1 MPWCSRPTCDAV
13 VEAHPESAFARMA
26 GAPLT
31 TSKKAADG
39 RRERLALLEER
50 FPGCT
55 HHLLTRRPGAA
66 TDDVLD
72 AAANAW
78 TAQRWS
84 TGSADVLGDG
94 ALDERGLVMRIVV

>member
-1 MPWCSRPTCDAV
+1 MQATDAATV
-13 VEAHPESAFARMA
+13 VEAHPESAFACMS

-31 TSKKAADG
+31 TSKKTVPG
-39 RRERLALLEER
+39 RRERLALLEDR

-55 HHLLTRRPGAA
+55 DHLLTRHPGAA
-66 TDDVLD
+66 ADDVLD

-94 ALDERGLVMRIVV
+94 SLDARGLVMRIVV